1 MVLFVIEFSF
11 VENQVCEVFN
21 GILVYV
27 FMRVFML
34 FFGIF
39 SLDSWSMECSWI
51 APLTPAVMV
60 IRGLIFQPLF
70 LYGVDNRVVV
80 GVFVC
85 AGLLWESVVAVCE
98 FDKLDCVFGRG

>member
-39 SLDSWSMECSWI
+39 SLVSWSIECSWI
-51 APLTPAVMV
+51 APLIPVVMV

-70 LYGVDNRVVV
+70 CMVLLSGSYLVCLCVRACYGNLSWQYVN
-80 GVFVC
+80 
-85 AGLLWESVVAVCE
+85 SIN
-98 FDKLDCVFGRG
+98 